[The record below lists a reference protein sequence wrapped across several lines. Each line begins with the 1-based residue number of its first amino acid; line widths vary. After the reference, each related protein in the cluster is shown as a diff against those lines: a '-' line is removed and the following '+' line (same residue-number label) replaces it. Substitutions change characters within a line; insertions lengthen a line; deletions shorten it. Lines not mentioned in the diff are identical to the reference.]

1 MSDFSF
7 PLSVMISFAETSEEL
22 LGSVYFWIRNKSPL
36 NIVCFYIFV
45 LVLIRFLYSEKNK
58 SNIIFVKKILDDKGQ
73 KNVKEKLLEKMK
85 EVRGFIE
92 ELKAEKKNDLN
103 DKIDQA
109 MNEIKKI
116 QDLHNEFKEDIL
128 DSHTQIIDSLTGNKK
143 KIEIGR
149 NGLERQGFC
158 NDYESIEQKNEE
170 NLNFNYETKQG
181 LVVPEVHISNPFAHN
196 GIKSENRP
204 QKLSIPII
212 NKYPKI
218 PRPQEEVKNEKIEK
232 NDFLPEKKIPTIE
245 KKSPSENLIP
255 NQSIS
260 KPITT
265 NAFRP
270 PPIRGKGTKPISD
283 DRSKYIPPQS
293 IKSNPFG

>member
-204 QKLSIPII
+204 QYSC
-212 NKYPKI
+212 
-218 PRPQEEVKNEKIEK
+218 
-232 NDFLPEKKIPTIE
+232 
-245 KKSPSENLIP
+245 
-255 NQSIS
+255 
-260 KPITT
+260 
-265 NAFRP
+265 
-270 PPIRGKGTKPISD
+270 
-283 DRSKYIPPQS
+283 YIFH
-293 IKSNPFG
+293 IYLYTLLC